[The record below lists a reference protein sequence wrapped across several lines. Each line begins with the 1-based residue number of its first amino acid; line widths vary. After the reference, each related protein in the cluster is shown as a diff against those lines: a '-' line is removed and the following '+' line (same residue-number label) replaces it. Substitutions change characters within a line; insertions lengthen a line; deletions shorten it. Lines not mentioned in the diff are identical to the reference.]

1 MLCLHRTKKPH
12 GVTEILITL
21 EKVAYKLLQLTDSRT
36 KISVTENYRLYNLKS
51 VFVQISEIKR
61 ILWRFLKSA
70 YKSSS
75 S

>member
-12 GVTEILITL
+12 KVTEILITL

-36 KISVTENYRLYNLKS
+36 KISVTENYRLYNLK
-51 VFVQISEIKR
+51 FIYKFFSEIKR
-61 ILWRFLKSA
+61 ILKSLKSA